1 MATSCDE
8 SIPEKLSISD
18 GLDLF
23 SLGYNSKQPA
33 MDTGLSDN
41 NVHPLTSTGA
51 CAAGN
56 CPATVTSQE
65 AMLHRR
71 SPDKQVSCKSNKEM
85 YRGSSSSLNAGKY
98 GINAHEIGTNFVF
111 NVVDFSNAEASVDGE
126 MAGPKCSYE
135 TPVTNGNVKANTALH
150 AMGNKSLKSSKS
162 KMKFSGDQSYFKID
176 GKGQLTDDSSRFNGS
191 PYPIYQLFSEL
202 LLNVYL

>member
-1 MATSCDE
+1 
-8 SIPEKLSISD
+8 
-18 GLDLF
+18 
-23 SLGYNSKQPA
+23 
-33 MDTGLSDN
+33 
-41 NVHPLTSTGA
+41 
-51 CAAGN
+51 
-56 CPATVTSQE
+56 
-65 AMLHRR
+65 
-71 SPDKQVSCKSNKEM
+71 
-85 YRGSSSSLNAGKY
+85 LNAGKY
-98 GINAHEIGTNFVF
+98 GINALEIGTNFVF

-126 MAGPKCSYE
+126 MAGPKCYYE

-150 AMGNKSLKSSKS
+150 PMGNKSLKSSKS